1 MLEQSV
7 APVARR
13 TRPWQLAAG
22 FGLRHCPSMTRLSFF
37 CLCLIGLCPALL
49 AGASAANV
57 LMFPALSGKQD
68 AAVLTVYSSLDEAL
82 AKPMIAGFQ
91 AANPDVAVAYE
102 DMLTGEIYDR
112 IVHETDA
119 GKKTADFAFSSA
131 MDLQVK
137 LANDG
142 YAQASDLPMS
152 GRWPQWANWR
162 NTVYAL
168 TFEPAVFVYHKPS
181 FKNEAPPAS
190 RAEFIE
196 FLQKHGDSVHGRIG
210 TYDIERSGVGFLF
223 MSRDQEQFGDIWSVV
238 RAMGAAGVKLYS
250 TSGAIL
256 ERVADG
262 RFLLGYNI
270 VGSYA
275 ADWASRDPNVGI
287 VLPKDYTV
295 VMSRIGLV
303 PQAAANADLG
313 KRYLEFFMSKEG
325 QTIMARELQIPAVSP
340 EVAGNNTATTMREML
355 GGQLKPVP
363 VSLGLMVYLDQV
375 KRARLI
381 SKWNEELRHQ

>member
-1 MLEQSV
+1 MK
-7 APVARR
+7 
-13 TRPWQLAAG
+13 
-22 FGLRHCPSMTRLSFF
+22 RLPLLFF
-37 CLCLIGLCPALL
+37 CLVLSPGMAT
-49 AGASAANV
+49 AGTT
-57 LMFPALSGKQD
+57 LFPALSGRED
-68 AAVLTVYSSLDEAL
+68 AGLLTVYSSLDEPL

-91 AANPDVAVAYE
+91 AANPDVAVRYE

-112 IVHETDA
+112 IVRETDA
-119 GKKTADFAFSSA
+119 GQKTADFAFSSA

-142 YAQASDLPMS
+142 YAQRSDLPMS
-152 GRWPQWANWR
+152 GQWPAWANWR
-162 NTVYAL
+162 NTAYAL

-181 FKNEAPPAS
+181 FKDAAPPS
-190 RAEFIE
+190 TRAEFVE
-196 FLQKHGDSVHGRIG
+196 FLQKQGDAIYGRIG

-223 MSRDQEQFGDIWSVV
+223 MSRDQEQFSDIWSVI

-250 TSGAIL
+250 TSQAIL

-270 VGSYA
+270 LGSYA
-275 ADWASRDPNVGI
+275 ADWASRHPDVGI

-303 PQAAANADLG
+303 PQAAAAPDLG
-313 KRYLEFFMSKEG
+313 KRYLQFFMSKEG

-340 EVAGNNTATTMREML
+340 EVAGNNTATTLREML

-381 SKWNEELRHQ
+381 SRWNEVLRLQ

>member
-1 MLEQSV
+1 MK
-7 APVARR
+7 
-13 TRPWQLAAG
+13 
-22 FGLRHCPSMTRLSFF
+22 RLLFLS
-37 CLCLIGLCPALL
+37 LYLALL
-49 AGASAANV
+49 PLFAAADTTV
-57 LMFPALSGKQD
+57 FPALSGRAD
-68 AAVLTVYSSLDEAL
+68 APVLTVYSSLDAPL
-82 AKPMIAGFQ
+82 AKPMITSFQ
-91 AANPDVAVAYE
+91 AANPDVAVRYE

-112 IVHETDA
+112 IVRETDA
-119 GKKTADFAFSSA
+119 GQKTADFAFSSA

-142 YAQASDLPMS
+142 YAQQSDLPNS
-152 GRWPQWANWR
+152 GLWPSWANWR

-181 FKNEAPPAS
+181 FQDRPPPS
-190 RAEFIE
+190 TRAEFVQ
-196 FLQKHGDSVHGRIG
+196 FLKERGDAVHGRIG

-238 RAMGAAGVKLYS
+238 GAMGKAGVKLYS

-275 ADWASRDPNVGI
+275 ADWAKHDPNVGI

-303 PQAAANADLG
+303 PQAAASPELG
-313 KRYLEFFMSKEG
+313 KRYLQFFMSKEG

-381 SKWNEELRHQ
+381 SRWNEVLRLQ